1 LRGRA
6 GWGRYGDFDG
16 LTVGVG
22 VGRIVGIG
30 VGVGGIV
37 GIGVGSGLSVGTI
50 DGRMPVGVTVG

>member
-1 LRGRA
+1 
-6 GWGRYGDFDG
+6 
-16 LTVGVG
+16 VG

-50 DGRMPVGVTVG
+50 DGRIPVGVTVG

>member
-1 LRGRA
+1 MRRRA

-16 LTVGVG
+16 LTLG

-50 DGRMPVGVTVG
+50 DGRIPVGVTVG